1 MNKEEANKTTAGDV
15 QSVYPQPTR
24 GNFSADRTNYAKKKQ
39 WAGGDPDNSMRG
51 FLIIFM
57 IVIGMLFVFAV
68 KSLSGAV
75 VSF

>member
-1 MNKEEANKTTAGDV
+1 MDKEEANKTTAGDV

-24 GNFSADRTNYAKKKQ
+24 GNFSTERTNYAKKKR

-51 FLIIFM
+51 FMIIFM
-57 IVIGMLFVFAV
+57 IIIGALFVMAV

-75 VSF
+75 ISF